1 MPESARTYALTFRA
15 PVGVFTGLGIAG
27 LVDRTVVRDVD
38 GVPWIPGSTVKG
50 RWRFFA
56 ERLLLSGAD
65 ELAPLWHH
73 EVKGPHCKNLSEACT
88 LCRLFGNPSLPSLLR
103 VGQASLGE
111 PWREVVRALLEADRN
126 PVVRPDVE
134 VRPGIALSRRRR
146 SALPDHLFQDEAA
159 PAGLR
164 FEGTLLLSPGV
175 SPEEEAFLRG
185 AGKLVDALGAR
196 KATGRGAL
204 DGGIE
209 ILEAKA

>member
-27 LVDRTVVRDVD
+27 LVDRTVVRDAD

-56 ERLLLSGAD
+56 ERLLLSGVD
-65 ELAPLWHH
+65 LSPLSHH
-73 EVKGPHCKNLSEACT
+73 GEGKPHCKNLSNACT
-88 LCRLFGNPSLPSLLR
+88 LCRLFGNPSIPSLLR
-103 VGQASLGE
+103 VSQASLGE
-111 PWREVVRALLEADRN
+111 PWREVVLALLKADGN

-146 SALPDHLFQDEAA
+146 SALPDHLFLDEAV

-164 FEGTLLLSPGV
+164 FEGTLVLGAGV
-175 SPEEEAFLRG
+175 SPEEVAFLRG
-185 AGKLVDALGAR
+185 SGRLVDALGAR
-196 KATGRGAL
+196 KAAGRGAL

-209 ILEAKA
+209 ILEARA

>member
-1 MPESARTYALTFRA
+1 MPESERTYGLTFRA

-27 LVDRTVVRDVD
+27 LVDRTVVRDAD

-56 ERLLLSGAD
+56 ERLLLSGAAP
-65 ELAPLWHH
+65 APLWHH
-73 EVKGPHCKNLSEACT
+73 EVGRPHCKSLSEACT
-88 LCRLFGNPSLPSLLR
+88 LCRLFGNPSVPSLLR

-111 PWREVVRALLEADRN
+111 PWREVVLALLEADRN

-146 SALPDHLFQDEAA
+146 SALPDHLFQDEAV

-164 FEGTLLLSPGV
+164 FEGTLLLGAGV
-175 SPEEEAFLRG
+175 SLDEEAFLRG
-185 AGKLVDALGAR
+185 AGRLVDALGAR

-209 ILEAKA
+209 ILEARA

>member
-1 MPESARTYALTFRA
+1 
-15 PVGVFTGLGIAG
+15 VFTGLGIAG
-27 LVDRTVVRDVD
+27 LVDRTVVRDAN
-38 GVPWIPGSTVKG
+38 GMPWIPGSTVKG

-56 ERLLLSGAD
+56 ERLLLSGVD
-65 ELAPLWHH
+65 LSPLRVH
-73 EVKGPHCKNLSEACT
+73 GAASPHCKSSSDACI
-88 LCRLFGNPSLPSLLR
+88 LCRLFGNPSVPSLVR

-111 PWREVVRALLEADRN
+111 PWREVVRALLDADRN

-146 SALPDHLFQDEAA
+146 SALPDHLFQDEAV

-164 FEGTLLLSPGV
+164 FEGTLRLSSGI
-175 SPEEEAFLRG
+175 SPDEEAFLRG
-185 AGKLVDALGAR
+185 AGRLVDSLGAR

-209 ILEAKA
+209 ILEASA

>member
-27 LVDRTVVRDVD
+27 LVDRTVVRDAD

-65 ELAPLWHH
+65 LAPLRHH
-73 EVKGPHCKNLSEACT
+73 GEGAPHCKNLSEACT
-88 LCRLFGNPSLPSLLR
+88 LCRLFGNPSIPSLLR

-111 PWREVVRALLEADRN
+111 PWRAVVRALLEADRN

-146 SALPDHLFQDEAA
+146 SALPDHLFQDEAV

-185 AGKLVDALGAR
+185 AGRLVDALGAR

>member
-1 MPESARTYALTFRA
+1 MERAYTLTFRA

-27 LVDRTVVRDVD
+27 LVDRAVVRDVN

-50 RWRFFA
+50 RLRFFA

-65 ELAPLWHH
+65 MAPLSHH
-73 EVKGPHCKNLSEACT
+73 GAGNPHCKSLSGACT
-88 LCRLFGNPSLPSLLR
+88 LCRLFGNPAIPSLLR

-111 PWREVVRALLEADRN
+111 PWRALVQALLVEDRN

-134 VRPGIALSRRRR
+134 IRPGIALSRRRR
-146 SALPDHLFQDEAA
+146 SALPDHLFLDEAV

-164 FEGTLLLSPGV
+164 FEGKILLNGGISAQ
-175 SPEEEAFLRG
+175 EDAFLRG
-185 AGKLVDALGAR
+185 TGRLVDALGAR

-204 DGGIE
+204 EGGIH
-209 ILEAKA
+209 IGVEAL